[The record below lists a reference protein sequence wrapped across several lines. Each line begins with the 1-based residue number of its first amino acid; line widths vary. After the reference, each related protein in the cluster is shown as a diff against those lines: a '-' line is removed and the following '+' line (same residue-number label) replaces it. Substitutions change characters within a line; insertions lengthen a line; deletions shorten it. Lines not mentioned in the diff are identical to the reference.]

1 VLGVHRLRHAEQDT
15 RNFRTWSFINS
26 GRVGAARIVRM
37 GVVDCGV
44 SSLSRRTFLSWAA
57 AAGLAG
63 CAANKLPS
71 EGSTAPV
78 ATDATAATSGSA
90 SSTEAARTTAA
101 APESS
106 ALPAVTAAPE
116 PTTFVATTAKPSTM
130 TPGPGAGDQAS
141 FINHGARDS
150 GNAALTFHAAG
161 NPAMATALLDLL
173 KRSGTPVTVF
183 AVGSWISENPQLA
196 KRILADGHE
205 LSNHTWSHG
214 AMRTMSPA
222 DLTTEISKA
231 ADALTKL
238 TGSNGRWFRPSQI
251 EVPTPA
257 ILTAAGKVGYGVS
270 VGYDLDS
277 MDFQDPGAAAV
288 KKNVM
293 GAIQSGS
300 IVSLHFDH
308 QNTIDALPAII
319 DHMKSKNLKPVT
331 VSQLIG

>member
-1 VLGVHRLRHAEQDT
+1 
-15 RNFRTWSFINS
+15 
-26 GRVGAARIVRM
+26 
-37 GVVDCGV
+37 
-44 SSLSRRTFLSWAA
+44 
-57 AAGLAG
+57 
-63 CAANKLPS
+63 
-71 EGSTAPV
+71 
-78 ATDATAATSGSA
+78 
-90 SSTEAARTTAA
+90 
-101 APESS
+101 
-106 ALPAVTAAPE
+106 
-116 PTTFVATTAKPSTM
+116 M
-130 TPGPGAGDQAS
+130 TPGPGPGESAS

-196 KRILADGHE
+196 KRILAEGHE

-222 DLTTEISKA
+222 DLNTEISKA
-231 ADALTKL
+231 SDALLKL

-251 EVPTPA
+251 EVPTTA
-257 ILTAAGKVGYGVS
+257 ILAAAGKSGYAVS

-319 DHMKSKNLKPVT
+319 DHMKSKNLTPVT
-331 VSQLIG
+331 VSALIGS

>member
-1 VLGVHRLRHAEQDT
+1 MELHQ
-15 RNFRTWSFINS
+15 F
-26 GRVGAARIVRM
+26 ARGSRRRGFDGSAWLTV
-37 GVVDCGV
+37 GV

-71 EGSTAPV
+71 ESSSSTPAS
-78 ATDATAATSGSA
+78 TDATQTTSEGSA
-90 SSTEAARTTAA
+90 STDVAVSTVTS
-101 APESS
+101 PGSS
-106 ALPAVTAAPE
+106 ALPAVTAAPAA
-116 PTTFVATTAKPSTM
+116 TTFVATTAKPSIA
-130 TPGPGAGDQAS
+130 TPGPGPGESAS

-173 KRSGTPVTVF
+173 KRSGAPVTVF
-183 AVGSWISENPQLA
+183 AVGNWISENPQLA

-257 ILTAAGKVGYGVS
+257 ILAAAGKVGYSVS

>member
-1 VLGVHRLRHAEQDT
+1 
-15 RNFRTWSFINS
+15 
-26 GRVGAARIVRM
+26 M
-37 GVVDCGV
+37 
-44 SSLSRRTFLSWAA
+44 
-57 AAGLAG
+57 
-63 CAANKLPS
+63 P
-71 EGSTAPV
+71 AP
-78 ATDATAATSGSA
+78 G
-90 SSTEAARTTAA
+90 
-101 APESS
+101 SS
-106 ALPAVTAAPE
+106 ALPAVTAAPAE
-116 PTTFVATTAKPSTM
+116 PTIIATTAKPSTV
-130 TPGPGAGDQAS
+130 TPGPGPGDPAS

-173 KRSGTPVTVF
+173 KQSGTPVTVF
-183 AVGSWISENPQLA
+183 AVGNWISENPQLA

-222 DLTTEISKA
+222 DLTAEISKA

-251 EVPTPA
+251 EVPTAA
-257 ILTAAGKVGYGVS
+257 ILAAAGKVGYGVS

-288 KKNVM
+288 KKNVI

>member
-1 VLGVHRLRHAEQDT
+1 MT
-15 RNFRTWSFINS
+15 
-26 GRVGAARIVRM
+26 
-37 GVVDCGV
+37 
-44 SSLSRRTFLSWAA
+44 

-71 EGSTAPV
+71 DSTASAPATEPSAVTEASSAAGSTESSVAGAAPSSAAPV
-78 ATDATAATSGSA
+78 TI
-90 SSTEAARTTAA
+90 
-101 APESS
+101 APEAMS
-106 ALPAVTAAPE
+106 AP
-116 PTTFVATTAKPSTM
+116 ATTGKPSTV
-130 TPGPGAGDQAS
+130 TPGPGPGEPAA

-161 NPAMATALLDLL
+161 NTAMATKLLDLL
-173 KRSGTPVTVF
+173 KESGTVITVF
-183 AVGSWISENPQLA
+183 AVGNWISDNPQLA

-214 AMRTMSPA
+214 AMRTMSAA
-222 DLTTEISKA
+222 DLNTEISKA

-238 TGSNGRWFRPSQI
+238 TGTNGRWFRPSQI

-257 ILTAAGKVGYGVS
+257 ILAAAGKAGYGVS

-277 MDFQDPGAAAV
+277 MDFQDPGAAVV

-293 GAIQSGS
+293 GNIQSGS

-319 DHMKSKNLKPVT
+319 DHMKSKSLKPVT
-331 VSQLIG
+331 VTQLIGG

>member
-1 VLGVHRLRHAEQDT
+1 V
-15 RNFRTWSFINS
+15 
-26 GRVGAARIVRM
+26 AASIAV
-37 GVVDCGV
+37 
-44 SSLSRRTFLSWAA
+44 
-57 AAGLAG
+57 
-63 CAANKLPS
+63 
-71 EGSTAPV
+71 AP
-78 ATDATAATSGSA
+78 G
-90 SSTEAARTTAA
+90 
-101 APESS
+101 SS
-106 ALPAVTAAPE
+106 APPAVTAAPGA
-116 PTTFVATTAKPSTM
+116 TTFVATTANPSTM
-130 TPGPGAGDQAS
+130 TPGPGPGDPAS

-251 EVPTPA
+251 EVPTAA
-257 ILTAAGKVGYGVS
+257 ILAAAGKVGYGVS

-331 VSQLIG
+331 VSQLIGA

>member
-1 VLGVHRLRHAEQDT
+1 MT
-15 RNFRTWSFINS
+15 
-26 GRVGAARIVRM
+26 
-37 GVVDCGV
+37 
-44 SSLSRRTFLSWAA
+44 

-71 EGSTAPV
+71 ESSSSVPASEPATVTEPSSAPV
-78 ATDATAATSGSA
+78 DPSVGSQA
-90 SSTEAARTTAA
+90 VT
-101 APESS
+101 PSS
-106 ALPAVTAAPE
+106 APS
-116 PTTFVATTAKPSTM
+116 ATTAGSPSAPATTVKPSTN
-130 TPGPGAGDQAS
+130 TPGPGPATGEPAS

-161 NPAMATALLDLL
+161 NTAMATSLLDLL
-173 KRSGTPVTVF
+173 KQSGTVITIF
-183 AVGSWISENPQLA
+183 AVGSWISDNPQLA

-214 AMRTMSPA
+214 AMRSMSAA
-222 DLTTEISKA
+222 DLNTEISKA
-231 ADALTKL
+231 SDALTKL

-257 ILTAAGKVGYGVS
+257 ILAAAGTAGYGVS

-288 KKNVM
+288 KKNVI
-293 GAIQSGS
+293 GNIQSGS

-308 QNTIDALPAII
+308 QNTIEALPAII
-319 DHMKSKNLKPVT
+319 DHMKTKSLKPVT
-331 VSQLIG
+331 VSQLIGS

>member
-1 VLGVHRLRHAEQDT
+1 MELHQFG
-15 RNFRTWSFINS
+15 W
-26 GRVGAARIVRM
+26 VGAAQILRT

-71 EGSTAPV
+71 ESSTAPV
-78 ATDATAATSGSA
+78 ATDTTDTTSGNA
-90 SSTEAARTTAA
+90 SSTEAASSTAA
-101 APESS
+101 APGSS
-106 ALPAVTAAPE
+106 MLPAATTPE

-130 TPGPGAGDQAS
+130 TPGPGAGDPAS

>member
-1 VLGVHRLRHAEQDT
+1 MELHQFGA
-15 RNFRTWSFINS
+15 
-26 GRVGAARIVRM
+26 GRARRGFFGSAWLTV
-37 GVVDCGV
+37 GV

-71 EGSTAPV
+71 DSSSSAPV
-78 ATDATAATSGSA
+78 STDPAEATSGSSA
-90 SSTEAARTTAA
+90 GSPATDAAVSTVTA
-101 APESS
+101 PGSS
-106 ALPAVTAAPE
+106 ALPAVTAAPPE
-116 PTTFVATTAKPSTM
+116 TTLVATTAKPSTV
-130 TPGPGAGDQAS
+130 TPGPGPGESAS

-161 NPAMATALLDLL
+161 NPAMSTALLDLL

-183 AVGSWISENPQLA
+183 AVGNWISENPQLA

-222 DLTTEISKA
+222 DLTAEISKA

-257 ILTAAGKVGYGVS
+257 ILAAAGKVGYGVS

-288 KKNVM
+288 KNNVM